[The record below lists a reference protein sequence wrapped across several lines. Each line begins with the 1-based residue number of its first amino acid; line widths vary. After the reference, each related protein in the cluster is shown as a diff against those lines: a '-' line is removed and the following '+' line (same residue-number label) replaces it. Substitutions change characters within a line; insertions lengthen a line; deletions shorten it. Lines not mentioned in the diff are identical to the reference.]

1 MKKILLALFLM
12 LGVVSFAALQ
22 LDTNKL
28 QKKRL
33 WDSKPRWVCYYIE

>member
-28 QKKRL
+28 QKKAMRQQTKMSML
-33 WDSKPRWVCYYIE
+33 LH